1 MLLPEI
7 EGSIVIAN
15 TAEPQST
22 HLQRLIQFLGLSN
35 PITVIEDPAQLGD
48 QEPPPGLVFLGE
60 ADNPDDWLASVREYC
75 PAAIILLIAK
85 SPEEVSKQLRADV
98 RAVLPEDFT
107 TLHLQEALSQ
117 DSAQGVSGKAAP
129 ADTAAI
135 EKHLV
140 GQTRG
145 MRSIVRLIAQVART
159 EATVMINGET
169 GSGKEVVA
177 RAIHIASE
185 RKAAPFVAVNC
196 GAIPADLLES
206 ELFGHE
212 KGAFTGAISARKGR
226 FEMAE
231 GGTLF
236 LDEIGDMPLAMQVKL
251 LRVLQER
258 SFERVGSNKSQ
269 TTNARIVVATH
280 RELEKEIEEGRFRED
295 LFFRLN
301 VFPIEVPPLRERI
314 EDLTLL
320 IEAINRRFEDEGRPV
335 ARLAPQAIAVLCHYE
350 WPGNVRELA
359 NLLERMGIMFPEEQ
373 VGAEDLPA
381 KFLRQEGLDLNT
393 LQMPEQTTTT
403 AGEAAAI
410 PAGLP
415 EEGLDLKEYL
425 NDLEISMIRQALD
438 RADGVVAEAARHL
451 GMRRTT
457 LVEKIR
463 KYGIQREDGTTES

>member
-15 TAEPQST
+15 TAESQT
-22 HLQRLIQFLGLSN
+22 QNLQRILQFLNLSN
-35 PITVIEDPAQLGD
+35 PITPVETPADLSELDLG
-48 QEPPPGLVFLGE
+48 PGLVLLGE
-60 ADNPDDWLASVREYC
+60 AEEPDDWLTAIREHCPDAST
-75 PAAIILLIAK
+75 LLIAK
-85 SPEEVSKQLRADV
+85 EPTDIPDQVKAEVK
-98 RAVLPEDFT
+98 AVLPEEFT
-107 TLHLQEALSQ
+107 TQHLQEALASERVPA
-117 DSAQGVSGKAAP
+117 STSGKSAP
-129 ADTAAI
+129 VDTAAI
-135 EKHLV
+135 EKLLV

-145 MRSIVRLIAQVART
+145 IRSIVRLIAQVAGT

-177 RAIHIASE
+177 RGIHIASK

-196 GAIPADLLES
+196 GAIPAELLES

-320 IEAINRRFEDEGRPV
+320 IEAINRRFEEEGRPV
-335 ARLAPQAIAVLCHYE
+335 ARLGTQAIAVLCHYD

-359 NLLERMGIMFPEEQ
+359 NLLERMGIMFPEER
-373 VGAEDLPA
+373 VGAEDLPQ
-381 KFLRQEGLDLNT
+381 KFLKQEGLDLNA
-393 LQMPEQTTTT
+393 LQIPEQTASS
-403 AGEAAAI
+403 AGATSMA
-410 PAGLP
+410 AGLP

-425 NDLEISMIRQALD
+425 NDLETSLIRQALD

>member
-7 EGSIVIAN
+7 EGSIVLAN
-15 TAEPQST
+15 TAGPQT
-22 HLQRLIQFLGLSN
+22 TNLQRLIQFLGLPN
-35 PITVIEDPAQLGD
+35 PVSVIEEPAQLGE
-48 QEPPPGLVFLGE
+48 QEPLPGLIFLGQ
-60 ADNPDDWLASVREYC
+60 AGDPNDWLASVREHC
-75 PAAIILLIAK
+75 PAAIILMIAK
-85 SPEEVSKQLRADV
+85 APEEVSKQLRADV

-107 TLHLQEALSQ
+107 TQHLQEALSQ
-117 DSAQGVSGKAAP
+117 ESAQGASLKKAAP

-135 EKHLV
+135 EKLLV

-185 RKAAPFVAVNC
+185 RKVAPFVAVNC

-320 IEAINRRFEDEGRPV
+320 IEAINRRFDEEGRPV

-359 NLLERMGIMFPEEQ
+359 NLLERMGIMFPDEQ

-393 LQMPEQTTTT
+393 LQMPEQTT
-403 AGEAAAI
+403 ASGESVAI

-425 NDLEISMIRQALD
+425 NDLEMSMIRQALD

>member
-15 TAEPQST
+15 TAEPQT
-22 HLQRLIQFLGLSN
+22 HNLQRILQFLNLSN
-35 PITVIEDPAQLGD
+35 PITPLQASSDLGQMD
-48 QEPPPGLVFLGE
+48 LQPGLVLLGE
-60 ADNPDDWLASVREYC
+60 EDDPNDWLASIREHY
-75 PAAIILLIAK
+75 PDASILLIAK
-85 SPEEVSKQLRADV
+85 DPSSVPDQLKAAV
-98 RAVLPEDFT
+98 QAVLPEEFT
-107 TLHLQEALSQ
+107 TQHLQEALTSESVQ
-117 DSAQGVSGKAAP
+117 ASSSKSAP

-135 EKHLV
+135 EKLLV

-145 MRSIVRLIAQVART
+145 IRSIVHLIAQVAGT

-177 RAIHIASE
+177 RGIHIASE
-185 RKAAPFVAVNC
+185 RRAAPFVAVNC

-280 RELEKEIEEGRFRED
+280 RDLEKEIEEGRFRED

-320 IEAINRRFEDEGRPV
+320 IEAINRRFKEEGRQV
-335 ARLAPQAIAVLCHYE
+335 SRLSPQAIAVLCHYN

-359 NLLERMGIMFPEEQ
+359 NLLERMGIMFPDER
-373 VGAEDLPA
+373 VGAEDLPQ
-381 KFLRQEGLDLNT
+381 KFLRQEGLDLNA
-393 LQMPEQTTTT
+393 LQIPEQTESS
-403 AGEAAAI
+403 AGAASMAT
-410 PAGLP
+410 GLP
-415 EEGLDLKEYL
+415 AEGLDLKEYL
-425 NDLEISMIRQALD
+425 NDLETSLIRQALD

>member
-15 TAEPQST
+15 TSKPQT
-22 HLQRLIQFLGLSN
+22 LNLQRILQFLNLSN
-35 PITVIEDPAQLGD
+35 PITLVENPADLSELDPQ
-48 QEPPPGLVFLGE
+48 PGLILLGE
-60 ADNPDDWLASVREYC
+60 AGEPDDWLVMIHEYC
-75 PAAIILLIAK
+75 PDVTTLLIAK
-85 SPEEVSKQLRADV
+85 EPSAISDELKAEV
-98 RAVLPEDFT
+98 RAVLPEEFT
-107 TLHLQEALSQ
+107 TQHLEVALTSDQ
-117 DSAQGVSGKAAP
+117 GQASAPGKSAP
-129 ADTAAI
+129 VDTAAI
-135 EKHLV
+135 GKLLV
-140 GQTRG
+140 GQTRSI
-145 MRSIVRLIAQVART
+145 RSIVRLIAQVAGT

-177 RAIHIASE
+177 RAIHIASK
-185 RKAAPFVAVNC
+185 RKSAPFVAVNC
-196 GAIPADLLES
+196 GAIPAELLES

-320 IEAINRRFEDEGRPV
+320 IEAINCRFEEEGRPV
-335 ARLAPQAIAVLCHYE
+335 ARLAPQAIAVLCHYD

-359 NLLERMGIMFPEEQ
+359 NLLERMGIMFPDER
-373 VGAEDLPA
+373 VGAEDLPH
-381 KFLRQEGLDLNT
+381 KFLGQEGLDLNA
-393 LQMPEQTTTT
+393 LHIPDQAESA
-403 AGEAAAI
+403 AGAVSMAT
-410 PAGLP
+410 GLP

-425 NDLEISMIRQALD
+425 NDLETSLIRQALD